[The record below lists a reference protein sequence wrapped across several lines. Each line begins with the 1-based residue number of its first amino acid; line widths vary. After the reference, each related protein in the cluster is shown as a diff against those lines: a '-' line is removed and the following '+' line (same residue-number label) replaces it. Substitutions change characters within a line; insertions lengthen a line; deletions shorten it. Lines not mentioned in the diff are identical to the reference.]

1 MLVLTSI
8 RNLRGRISRKECEIG
23 ATLVEFAGM
32 AIVVA
37 ILIGGALAVAPSH
50 GRDISCSVLS
60 KISEAIGGGGLQCGV
75 ADNNAQFDK
84 HKSIDKHKPT
94 EPCTTNQRTR
104 SSNGSVSVAF
114 VDVGNNKR
122 IVTEK
127 LSNGHYRITD
137 MNESKGGVGVG
148 VGAGV
153 ELYNDNGSYGASLGA
168 SAGGNISRGKGVTY
182 EVNSEKEKNE
192 LEAHIRRK
200 QSLPVVGSLG
210 IVSGSMLD
218 KMRGYNPPKP
228 SEFQIQFGAEGSA
241 SASAVGGFLGAKAEG
256 AVSHAIGVK
265 VNPKAGT
272 TTTYYKVNGD
282 ASAKANVGSSN
293 VSGEGS
299 GEMIV
304 AVTANSKDP
313 DKVLSVSASGMYN
326 AELGAKTPLGL
337 DDPFSTQNHSI
348 GSGKVWTASVDLN
361 SAEASRMARNF
372 LAAARVPG
380 FSNGKGAVENVT
392 EATSTFIG
400 AASDRGVLTRQDVS
414 KNSSKS
420 GGSASLKIGIGFGGD
435 FSSSDETLSFSNGQY
450 YSGGQWNSWEGC

>member
-75 ADNNAQFDK
+75 ADNNAQF
-84 HKSIDKHKPT
+84 DKHKPT

-282 ASAKANVGSSN
+282 ASAKANLGSSN

>member
-1 MLVLTSI
+1 MLVLASI

-32 AIVVA
+32 VIVVA

-84 HKSIDKHKPT
+84 HKPIDKHKPT

-104 SSNGSVSVAF
+104 SSSKSVSVLVASAEENM
-114 VDVGNNKR
+114 GL
-122 IVTEK
+122 VTEK

-137 MNESKGGVGVG
+137 MRGRKAGLSVGIG
-148 VGAGV
+148 LGI
-153 ELYNDNGSYGASLGA
+153 EYYNDNGSYGASAGA
-168 SAGGNISRGKGVTY
+168 DASGNISSGVGKTY
-182 EVNSEKEKNE
+182 EVSSEKEKAK
-192 LEAHIRRK
+192 LETYLRRS
-200 QSLPVVGSLG
+200 QSS
-210 IVSGSMLD
+210 SGMIGGVASWALNHLD
-218 KMRGYNPPKP
+218 RYKPPRP
-228 SEFQIQFGAEGSA
+228 SEYQIQFGAEGSA

-272 TTTYYKVNGD
+272 MTTYYKVNGD
-282 ASAKANVGSSN
+282 ASAKANLGSSN
-293 VSGEGS
+293 VNGEGS
-299 GEMIV
+299 GEIVV

-337 DDPFSTQNHSI
+337 DGPYSTQNHSI
-348 GSGKVWTASVDLN
+348 NSGRVWTASVDLN
-361 SAEASRMARNF
+361 SAEASRMAHNF
-372 LAAARVPG
+372 LATVNIPG
-380 FSNGKGAVENVT
+380 FSNGKGVAKNLT
-392 EATSTFIG
+392 EATSIFIN
-400 AASDRGVLTRQDVS
+400 AASDRGVVTRQEVS
-414 KNSSKS
+414 KKSSKS

-450 YSGGQWNSWEGC
+450 YSGGQWNRWEGC

>member
-1 MLVLTSI
+1 M
-8 RNLRGRISRKECEIG
+8 
-23 ATLVEFAGM
+23 
-32 AIVVA
+32 
-37 ILIGGALAVAPSH
+37 
-50 GRDISCSVLS
+50 
-60 KISEAIGGGGLQCGV
+60 
-75 ADNNAQFDK
+75 
-84 HKSIDKHKPT
+84 
-94 EPCTTNQRTR
+94 
-104 SSNGSVSVAF
+104 
-114 VDVGNNKR
+114 
-122 IVTEK
+122 
-127 LSNGHYRITD
+127 
-137 MNESKGGVGVG
+137 
-148 VGAGV
+148 
-153 ELYNDNGSYGASLGA
+153 
-168 SAGGNISRGKGVTY
+168 
-182 EVNSEKEKNE
+182 
-192 LEAHIRRK
+192 
-200 QSLPVVGSLG
+200 
-210 IVSGSMLD
+210 
-218 KMRGYNPPKP
+218 
-228 SEFQIQFGAEGSA
+228 
-241 SASAVGGFLGAKAEG
+241 
-256 AVSHAIGVK
+256 SHAIGVK

-282 ASAKANVGSSN
+282 ASAKANLGSSN

-299 GEMIV
+299 GAMIV

>member
-1 MLVLTSI
+1 
-8 RNLRGRISRKECEIG
+8 
-23 ATLVEFAGM
+23 M

-75 ADNNAQFDK
+75 ADNNAQF
-84 HKSIDKHKPT
+84 DKHKPT

-148 VGAGV
+148 VGGGV

>member
-75 ADNNAQFDK
+75 ADNNAQF
-84 HKSIDKHKPT
+84 DKHKPT

-168 SAGGNISRGKGVTY
+168 SAGGNISRGKGLTY
-182 EVNSEKEKNE
+182 EVKSEKEKNE

-241 SASAVGGFLGAKAEG
+241 SASAVGGFRGAKAEG

-282 ASAKANVGSSN
+282 ASAKANLGSSN

-372 LAAARVPG
+372 LAAARVQQ
-380 FSNGKGAVENVT
+380 
-392 EATSTFIG
+392 
-400 AASDRGVLTRQDVS
+400 R
-414 KNSSKS
+414 
-420 GGSASLKIGIGFGGD
+420 
-435 FSSSDETLSFSNGQY
+435 
-450 YSGGQWNSWEGC
+450 